1 MLPTNK
7 SQNVDYKSDAYRL
20 NTPSPAFSFNSQS
33 SRSSGLVSKCMGF
46 LNIQEKIDMD
56 VANNERFPPPSE
68 RHEPIEDSQL
78 TVDPTAH
85 SKPASNECNDFENCT
100 TGGDDQNG

>member
-1 MLPTNK
+1 
-7 SQNVDYKSDAYRL
+7 
-20 NTPSPAFSFNSQS
+20 
-33 SRSSGLVSKCMGF
+33 MGF

-85 SKPASNECNDFENCT
+85 SKPASNACNDFDNCT